1 MRTIPFNN
9 SGYVGIIR
17 TSDNICSAYGNNTF
31 EVEFR
36 ANTTIANNVTIELEG
51 TTLSFTLPVRS
62 SKALFSLNW
71 FRYYAPSHG
80 IEPLELSLYAN
91 DVLVA
96 SVEYQLT
103 AGRGEVEFGIPVNG
117 SELGFVNNEVRFVS
131 DIVVYAPT
139 QCTKHW
145 HTFEFIVFNCE
156 SQNGYLWLGDI
167 GDPMADDIIE
177 NNGFHTVAT
186 DPSYGETF
194 SFNNKEGEF
203 VTFATIPTLD
213 ATCAD
218 IELRIT
224 NRHGLRGAIGGKLVD
239 TSEGG
244 SDVQTNYNNST
255 IPYAGIYEWSKKG
268 ATIKKEVG
276 FNFEGDEGLLGLL
289 RDGCVYGCVEWYDE
303 RTEQWLPCRIEEKS
317 IGNNAWDEQIVTIV
331 LQEL

>member
-36 ANTTIANNVTIELEG
+36 ANTTIANNVTIEVEG
-51 TTLSFTLPVRS
+51 TTLSFTLPVRN

-71 FRYYAPSHG
+71 FRYYAPSHS

-91 DVLVA
+91 AVLVA

-103 AGRGEVEFGIPVNG
+103 AGRGEVEFGMPVNG
-117 SELGFVNNEVRFVS
+117 LELGFVNNEVRFVS
-131 DIVVYAPT
+131 DIVVWAST

-145 HTFEFIVFNCE
+145 RTFEFIVFNCE

-167 GDPMADDIIE
+167 GNPVADDTIE
-177 NNGFHTVAT
+177 NNGFHTVST

-194 SFNNKEGEF
+194 SFENQEGDF
-203 VTFATIPTLD
+203 ITFATIPTPD

-224 NRHGLRGAIGGKLVD
+224 NRHGLRGAIGGKLIDV
-239 TSEGG
+239 SEGG
-244 SDVQTNYNNST
+244 DDVKSNFNKVT
-255 IPYAGIYEWSKKG
+255 PYAGIYEWSKKG

-276 FNFEGDEGLLGLL
+276 FNFEGDEGLLSLL
-289 RDGCVYGCVEWYDE
+289 RDGCVYGNVEWYDE

>member
-36 ANTTIANNVTIELEG
+36 ANTTIAYNVTIEVEG

-103 AGRGEVEFGIPVNG
+103 AGRGEVEFGVPVNG
-117 SELGFVNNEVRFVS
+117 AELGFVNNEVRFVG

-167 GDPMADDIIE
+167 GDPTADDTIE

-186 DPSYGETF
+186 SPLYGEIF
-194 SFNNKEGEF
+194 SFNNKEGEI
-203 VTFATIPTLD
+203 VTFATIPTPD

-239 TSEGG
+239 ASEGG

-289 RDGCVYGCVEWYDE
+289 RDGCVYGNVEWYDE

-317 IGNNAWDEQIVTIV
+317 IGNNAWDEQIITIV

>member
-36 ANTTIANNVTIELEG
+36 ANTTIASNATIEVEG
-51 TTLSFTLPVRS
+51 TILSFTLPVRN

-103 AGRGEVEFGIPVNG
+103 AGRGEVEFGTPVNG
-117 SELGFVNNEVRFVS
+117 PELGFVNNEVRFVS
-131 DIVVYAPT
+131 DIVVWAPT

-145 HTFEFIVFNCE
+145 QNFEFIVFNCQ
-156 SQNGYLWLGDI
+156 SHNGYLWKGDFD
-167 GDPMADDIIE
+167 DPSADDFIDKV
-177 NNGFHTVAT
+177 GFMSEKTN
-186 DPSYGETF
+186 PEWGEVF
-194 SFNNKEGEF
+194 SFQNQGKF
-203 VTFATIPTLD
+203 VTFAKIPTPD

-224 NRHGLRGAIGGKLVD
+224 NRHGLRGAIGGKLID
-239 TSEGG
+239 ASEGG
-244 SDVQTNYNNST
+244 DDIKTNFNKVT
-255 IPYAGIYEWSKKG
+255 PYAGIYEWSKKG

-276 FNFEGDEGLLGLL
+276 FNFEGDEGLLSLL
-289 RDGCVYGCVEWYDE
+289 RDGCVYGRVEWYDE
-303 RTEQWLPCRIEEKS
+303 RTEQWLPCRIEEKT